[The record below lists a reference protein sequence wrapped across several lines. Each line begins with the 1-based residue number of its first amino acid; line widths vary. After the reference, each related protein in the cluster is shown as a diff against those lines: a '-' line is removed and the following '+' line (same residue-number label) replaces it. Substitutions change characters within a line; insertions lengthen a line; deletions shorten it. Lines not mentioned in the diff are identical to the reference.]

1 MILKFKTCAITTM
14 LSKFTYDTM
23 VNLFATQCWGECAKE
38 IHRSIPLGSIEN
50 DYLTFDRSYLKK
62 NRYNLETYFLAKKYI
77 SQIGK
82 MCFGQ
87 LSMILKQL
95 DHQAISKCSIWW

>member
-1 MILKFKTCAITTM
+1 M

-50 DYLTFDRSYLKK
+50 
-62 NRYNLETYFLAKKYI
+62 EYFLKHLTDPTY
-77 SQIGK
+77 
-82 MCFGQ
+82 
-87 LSMILKQL
+87 
-95 DHQAISKCSIWW
+95 

>member
-1 MILKFKTCAITTM
+1 M

-50 DYLTFDRSYLKK
+50 DYLTFDRSYL
-62 NRYNLETYFLAKKYI
+62 
-77 SQIGK
+77 
-82 MCFGQ
+82 
-87 LSMILKQL
+87 
-95 DHQAISKCSIWW
+95 

>member
-62 NRYNLETYFLAKKYI
+62 KIDTIWKHI
-77 SQIGK
+77 S
-82 MCFGQ
+82 
-87 LSMILKQL
+87 LLRNTSVR
-95 DHQAISKCSIWW
+95 